1 MRSELNFILK
11 IATAI
16 TFVLAG
22 SSLSKAATITPKFDS
37 SITNNHTGTNHA
49 VFFKCE
55 LNARWETQSKG
66 IVLKLPKHLTHKAL
80 DFAIVTGHGVKSG
93 KKCFIEDFKG
103 KSRKIM
109 SVSFAD
115 NYEAGTDTDWAL
127 VSFKKFKGEHVK
139 RYDIND
145 YLEDITLLDDTTV
158 SFAEARGLPSNTQ
171 KCRLDLIKF
180 KSGTPSNNRYVS
192 HDCHAI
198 PGQSGSPITRMNN
211 GGHSLIGIHL
221 GSIWTL
227 YSPITG
233 KPGRLNFIKLY
244 DQNMA
249 AEIKNKIRQAQ

>member
-1 MRSELNFILK
+1 M
-11 IATAI
+11 
-16 TFVLAG
+16 
-22 SSLSKAATITPKFDS
+22 
-37 SITNNHTGTNHA
+37 SI
-49 VFFKCE
+49 
-55 LNARWETQSKG
+55 
-66 IVLKLPKHLTHKAL
+66 
-80 DFAIVTGHGVKSG
+80 
-93 KKCFIEDFKG
+93 
-103 KSRKIM
+103 
-109 SVSFAD
+109 SFAD

-127 VSFKKFKGEHVK
+127 VSFKKFKGDHIK

-145 YLEDITLLDDTTV
+145 YLEDITLLDDTPV

-180 KSGTPSNNRYVS
+180 KSGTQSNNRYVS

-211 GGHSLIGIHL
+211 GGHSLVGIHL

-227 YSPITG
+227 YSPVTG

-249 AEIKNKIRQAQ
+249 TEIKRKIQQTQ

>member
-1 MRSELNFILK
+1 MPTKLKFILK
-11 IATAI
+11 SAAAI
-16 TFVLAG
+16 TIILAG
-22 SSLSKAATITPKFDS
+22 SSLSKAATVTPKFES
-37 SITNNHTGTNHA
+37 VITNNDTGTNHA

-55 LNARWETQSKG
+55 LNAVWEARSKG
-66 IVLKLPKHLTHKAL
+66 IILKLPNHLTHEAR

-93 KKCFIEDFKG
+93 K
-103 KSRKIM
+103 M
-109 SVSFAD
+109 SVTFAD

-127 VSFKKFKGEHVK
+127 VSFKKFKGNHIK

-145 YLEDITLLDDTTV
+145 YLEDVTLLDDTPV

-171 KCRLDLIKF
+171 KCRLDLIKL
-180 KSGTPSNNRYVS
+180 KSGTQSNNRYVS

-198 PGQSGSPITRMNN
+198 PGQSGSPITRMNK
-211 GGHSLIGIHL
+211 GDHSLVGIHL

-227 YSPITG
+227 YSPVTG

-249 AEIKNKIRQAQ
+249 TEIKRKIQQIQ